1 MKSRFKKS
9 NSWSQLYPHFFPYLS
24 FSIFR
29 ITHNSTHFRFDNRYR
44 CGFNS
49 GTFPLKEKTR
59 AIQRGTSPHYW
70 ASEKLFLF
78 VFNESKSM
86 SRVVDKS
93 EELNKRSIL
102 PYRIQFHASL
112 LIGILYT
119 LEPLGLGAIDWRGTA
134 SVKSVTKGE
143 GRKARGEE
151 VYKTS
156 SKATP

>member
-112 LIGILYT
+112 LNGVALFFH
-119 LEPLGLGAIDWRGTA
+119 EKSFERSQKSD
-134 SVKSVTKGE
+134 SVTYYPRVTFFHPG
-143 GRKARGEE
+143 
-151 VYKTS
+151 S
-156 SKATP
+156 SPESQ